1 MFAHPE
7 MMAEKN
13 LPGLVL
19 INNWQIT
26 LRCNTPPLRM
36 PLPLSRKCWSF
47 PYWFYQFILFKR
59 LSCYYF
65 FVSVIIP
72 PATEG
77 DILFQACPAIRTA
90 WTHVYVITKKTL
102 NGISSNL
109 TGVLIYS
116 WVLDFGR
123 WWSIYFPCFY
133 GLFICKNRSD
143 DAIGVCCY
151 RVQKLVG
158 WQFLAS
164 KGQRSLFYGRK
175 TSQFD

>member
-7 MMAEKN
+7 MMAKKN

-65 FVSVIIP
+65 FVSVINP
-72 PATEG
+72 PATKG
-77 DILFQACPAIRTA
+77 DILFQACPAIQTA
-90 WTHVYVITKKTL
+90 WTHVYVITKKNAKWNFIKL
-102 NGISSNL
+102 NRRVNL
-109 TGVLIYS
+109 FLNIRF
-116 WVLDFGR
+116 W
-123 WWSIYFPCFY
+123 WWSVYFPCFY
-133 GLFICKNRSD
+133 GLLFVKIALMMQSGYVATEYK
-143 DAIGVCCY
+143 
-151 RVQKLVG
+151 
-158 WQFLAS
+158 
-164 KGQRSLFYGRK
+164 SL
-175 TSQFD
+175 